1 MAEKEYIIPY
11 RENVRKRH
19 SHTTGLWRRGR
30 VSRFMVQLEVK
41 AEGAWRE
48 AIRYDCAHGYAHRDI
63 YNLLGKQKK
72 EELPLRFEDAL
83 NLADDDIDDN
93 WETYADRFLRGDFP

>member
-19 SHTTGLWRRGR
+19 AHTTTKGR

-41 AEGAWRE
+41 VKGVWKEV
-48 AIRYDCAHGYAHRDI
+48 IRYDCAHGYAHRDT
-63 YNLLGKQKK
+63 YNLLGKQEK
-72 EELPLRFEDAL
+72 ENLHLRFEDAL

-93 WETYADRFLRGDFP
+93 WETYIDRFLRGEFP

>member
-11 RENVRKRH
+11 RETIRKRH
-19 SHTTGLWRRGR
+19 AHTTTKGR

-41 AEGAWRE
+41 VEGVWKE
-48 AIRYDCAHGYAHRDI
+48 VIRYDCAHAYAHRDT
-63 YNLLGKQKK
+63 YNLLGKQEK
-72 EELPLRFEDAL
+72 ENLHLRFEDAL

-93 WETYADRFLRGDFP
+93 WETYIDRFLRGEFP